1 MQPTEKLPTG
11 FQLCRGAFDTPD
23 TMRTWSSEE
32 PPRRTIT
39 AVETSANLLSSGLN
53 PGANSFMMGLQQ
65 QEPVDSHIGIPASH
79 DSVASDKPVGG
90 GALGGLDQTGP
101 WFDKTVGSPFSGP
114 LNTLFSDSIDST
126 IWNTTLQEA
135 IGTGRPSPPRVDAIG
150 SPVSFVNGI
159 IEVRRSHESES
170 DGSLQWN
177 MWDPNE
183 VSGAGGASPSKF

>member
-1 MQPTEKLPTG
+1 M
-11 FQLCRGAFDTPD
+11 
-23 TMRTWSSEE
+23 
-32 PPRRTIT
+32 
-39 AVETSANLLSSGLN
+39 LLESR
-53 PGANSFMMGLQQ
+53 
-65 QEPVDSHIGIPASH
+65 D
-79 DSVASDKPVGG
+79 
-90 GALGGLDQTGP
+90 
-101 WFDKTVGSPFSGP
+101 
-114 LNTLFSDSIDST
+114 NTLFSDSIDST

-183 VSGAGGASPSKF
+183 VSGAGGASPSKYYQWFCDDKSCPYIMRVIKCARACVCGWVGVWGGERGEGGLTEHSRVTPDTAREQ